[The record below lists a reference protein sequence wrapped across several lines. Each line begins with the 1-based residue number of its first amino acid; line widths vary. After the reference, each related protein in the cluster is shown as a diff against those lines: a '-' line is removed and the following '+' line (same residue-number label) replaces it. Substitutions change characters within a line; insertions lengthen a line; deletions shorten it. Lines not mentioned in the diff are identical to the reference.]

1 MRCMGRYF
9 SVTCSAYDI
18 DFWIYADKIWV
29 EEDPS
34 SVYGVKI
41 CFRFAHDDKPDESV
55 SHIFKKEKE
64 ENVYSIDLDIFR
76 IWDVNIQF
84 KGRQGYYEDL

>member
-1 MRCMGRYF
+1 MGRYF
-9 SVTCSAYDI
+9 SVTCSDYDI

-34 SVYGVKI
+34 SVEGVKI
-41 CFRFAHDDKPDESV
+41 CFRFAHDDKPDKHTP

-64 ENVYSIDLDIFR
+64 ENVYSIDLDIFL
-76 IWDVNIQF
+76 IKDVNIRF
-84 KGRQGYYEDL
+84 KGPLGYYED